1 MILYH
6 SPPVLSSTQAG
17 VIRRIFVKL
26 LLTAGCACFR
36 PWVYIV
42 GTFHLRLG
50 NFYLSECDVCIR
62 LCLHP
67 PVGMLCQRH
76 FICGSVT
83 FICTKRRAAAQ
94 LQQPLLLFVSES
106 LYRVKLCCTVCGVIA
121 EKYAYSHGEAHRKHY

>member
-26 LLTAGCACFR
+26 LLTAGCACNR

-67 PVGMLCQRH
+67 PVGMLCQRD

-83 FICTKRRAAAQ
+83 FIC
-94 LQQPLLLFVSES
+94 LNGIFV
-106 LYRVKLCCTVCGVIA
+106 LG
-121 EKYAYSHGEAHRKHY
+121 